1 MAEKRKVLRA
11 ETGRGPRIAVRQYL
25 LTVSGAASSDG
36 DQVRTAELLA
46 ALSLVTDLAR
56 RFPLEHGLHST
67 LVAMRL
73 CDRLG
78 VDEATAR
85 STYYGCLLFYIGCT
99 ADAEVAAE
107 FFDEGALGRYLDPV
121 LFGSRT
127 QAVAGLVHA
136 LAGTGALSVQAARV
150 ARRLPQAA
158 AAHRQH
164 LRAIC
169 EVGPRLGARMG
180 AGRDVATLFTAVTER
195 WDGRGEPG
203 RLRGTQLPLPLRIM
217 HVARDATFQ
226 RWFGGQEHAVHVLAQ
241 RAGRAFDPA
250 VVAVLT
256 GEAPSVLA
264 GTDEG
269 PAWDA
274 VMAAEPR
281 PHQVLAGDEV
291 DRALAAVGDFADL
304 VSPFLVGHSAGV
316 ARLAA
321 EAGRHCGLADGV
333 VRDLRRAGAVHDV
346 GRVAISAGV
355 WQKPRPLSP
364 DEWEQVR
371 LHAYHGERALSR
383 SPFLS
388 TLQTVAFTHHERLDG
403 SGYHRGSTAAALPP
417 PARLLAAA
425 DVYQALTEPRPH
437 REALSPARA
446 GEVLRAEAAAE
457 RLDASSVTA
466 VLAAAGQPAPRQAR
480 PSGLTDRETE
490 VLVLVARGLQTK
502 QVARVLGISPKT
514 ADHHLEHAYAK
525 IGVST
530 RAAAA
535 VFAMEHGLLHRA

>member
-1 MAEKRKVLRA
+1 
-11 ETGRGPRIAVRQYL
+11 
-25 LTVSGAASSDG
+25 VSGAPSSDS
-36 DQVRTAELLA
+36 DQVRAAEVLG

-67 LVAMRL
+67 VVAMRL

-99 ADAEVAAE
+99 ADAEVVAE
-107 FFDEGALGRYLDPV
+107 LFDEGAVGRYLDPV

-127 QAVAGLVHA
+127 QALAALVHA

-158 AAHRQH
+158 AAHKQH

-169 EVGPRLGARMG
+169 EVGPRLSARMG
-180 AGRDVATLFTAVTER
+180 ADRDVATLFTAVTER
-195 WDGRGEPG
+195 WDGRGEPHQ
-203 RLRGTQLPLPLRIM
+203 LRGTQLPLALRIM

-241 RAGRAFDPA
+241 RAGHAFDPA

-256 GEAPSVLA
+256 REASSVLA

-281 PHQVLAGDEV
+281 PHHVLAGDAV
-291 DRALAAVGDFADL
+291 DRALAAAGDFADL
-304 VSPFLVGHSAGV
+304 VSPDLVGHSAGV
-316 ARLAA
+316 ARLAV
-321 EAGRHCGLADGV
+321 EAGRRCGLAEDV
-333 VRDLRRAGAVHDV
+333 VRDLRRAGAVHDI
-346 GRVAISAGV
+346 GRVAISSGV
-355 WQKPRPLSP
+355 WRKPRRLSP

-371 LHAYHGERALSR
+371 LHGYHGERALSR

-388 TLQTVAFTHHERLDG
+388 SLLAVAFTHHERLDG
-403 SGYHRGSTAAALPP
+403 SGYHRGSTAAALSL

-425 DVYQALTEPRPH
+425 DVYQALIEPRPH
-437 REALSPARA
+437 REALSPTRA

-457 RLDASSVTA
+457 RLDAASVTA
-466 VLAAAGQPAPRQAR
+466 VLAAAGQPAPRPVR

-502 QVARVLGISPKT
+502 QVARRLGISPKT
-514 ADHHLEHAYAK
+514 ADHHLQHAYSK
-525 IGVST
+525 VGVST

-535 VFAMEHGLLHRA
+535 VFAMEHGLLHQP

>member
-1 MAEKRKVLRA
+1 M
-11 ETGRGPRIAVRQYL
+11 GQYFL
-25 LTVSGAASSDG
+25 VVSGAAPSGS
-36 DQVRTAELLA
+36 DQVRTAEVVA
-46 ALSLVTDLAR
+46 TLSLVTDLAR

-67 LVAMRL
+67 VVAMRL

-85 STYYGCLLFYIGCT
+85 STYFGCLLFYVGCT
-99 ADAEVAAE
+99 ADAEVVAE
-107 FFDEGALGRYLDPV
+107 FFDEGALGRHLDPV
-121 LFGSRT
+121 LFGSRA
-127 QAVAGLVHA
+127 QAVTGLVHA
-136 LAGTGALSVQAARV
+136 LAGTGALPLQAARV
-150 ARRLPQAA
+150 ARRLPQAVM
-158 AAHRQH
+158 AHRRH

-169 EVGPRLGARMG
+169 EVGPRLSARMG
-180 AGRDVATLFTAVTER
+180 ADRDVTALFTAVTER

-203 RLRGTQLPLPLRIM
+203 RLRGTELPSALRIM

-226 RWFGGQEHAVHVLAQ
+226 RWFGGQEHAEHVLAQ
-241 RAGRAFDPA
+241 RAGHAFDPA
-250 VVAVLT
+250 IVEVLLDDAPAVL
-256 GEAPSVLA
+256 S

-281 PHQVLAGDEV
+281 PHRVLAGDDV
-291 DRALAAVGDFADL
+291 DRALIAVGDFADL
-304 VSPFLVGHSAGV
+304 VSPYLVGHSAGV

-321 EAGRHCGLADGV
+321 EAGRRSGLADGA

-346 GRVAISAGV
+346 GRVATPPGV
-355 WQKPRPLSP
+355 WQEPRPLGP

-388 TLQTVAFTHHERLDG
+388 ELRAVAFTHHERLDG

-437 REALSPARA
+437 RDALSPARA
-446 GEVLRAEAAAE
+446 AEVLRAEAAAD
-457 RLDASSVTA
+457 RLDVPSVGA
-466 VLAAAGQPAPRQAR
+466 VLAAAGQPAPRQPH
-480 PSGLTDRETE
+480 PSGLTDREIE

-502 QVARVLGISPKT
+502 QVARVLGISART

-525 IGVST
+525 VGVST

>member
-1 MAEKRKVLRA
+1 
-11 ETGRGPRIAVRQYL
+11 
-25 LTVSGAASSDG
+25 VS
-36 DQVRTAELLA
+36 
-46 ALSLVTDLAR
+46 
-56 RFPLEHGLHST
+56 
-67 LVAMRL
+67 
-73 CDRLG
+73 
-78 VDEATAR
+78 
-85 STYYGCLLFYIGCT
+85 
-99 ADAEVAAE
+99 
-107 FFDEGALGRYLDPV
+107 
-121 LFGSRT
+121 
-127 QAVAGLVHA
+127 
-136 LAGTGALSVQAARV
+136 
-150 ARRLPQAA
+150 
-158 AAHRQH
+158 
-164 LRAIC
+164 
-169 EVGPRLGARMG
+169 
-180 AGRDVATLFTAVTER
+180 RDVATLFTAVTER
-195 WDGRGEPG
+195 WDGRGQPG
-203 RLRGTQLPLPLRIM
+203 RLRGTHLPLPLRIM

-226 RWFGGQEHAVHVLAQ
+226 RWLGGQEHAVRVLAQ
-241 RAGRAFDPA
+241 RAGHAFDPA

-256 GEAPSVLA
+256 ADASSVLA

-269 PAWDA
+269 PAWQA
-274 VMAAEPR
+274 VLAAEPR
-281 PHQVLAGDEV
+281 PHQVLAGDDV

-316 ARLAA
+316 ARLAS
-321 EAGRHCGLADGV
+321 EAGRHCGLAEGA
-333 VRDLRRAGAVHDV
+333 VRELRRAGAVHDV

-388 TLQTVAFTHHERLDG
+388 TVQTVAFAHHERLDG

-437 REALSPARA
+437 REALSPTRA

-457 RLDASSVTA
+457 RLDVSSVAA

-514 ADHHLEHAYAK
+514 ADHHLEHAYGK